1 MEIIAAAI
9 EALGSAAVAWATA
22 YGFIYCIGIGTKTFL
37 IYIDKI
43 KAEECKDW
51 FDFKIWKNGGNRL

>member
-9 EALGSAAVAWATA
+9 EALGSR

-37 IYIDKI
+37 IYTDKI